1 MIRVNLLPAKVSR
14 RQEAVRRELVVVGA
28 GLGGIVAVRLSFQL
42 ALGARI
48 GSAEK
53 DARILKR
60 QISGANAMVAE
71 VEEAERYQEELTKK
85 LNVIKTLKANK
96 TGPVHMLDEISK
108 ATPEKLQLRSLDESG
123 GRVELTGVA
132 VSNDV
137 ISEFLTKLEDSD
149 YFVEVYLNAIDQVE
163 EEGVKLKNF
172 SISSKLIVPGAAPL
186 PAVRG
191 GRG

>member
-28 GLGGIVAVRLSFQL
+28 GLGGIVAVLLIFQL

>member
-28 GLGGIVAVRLSFQL
+28 GLCGIVAVLMIFQL

-191 GRG
+191 G